1 MHLKSSEDCLP
12 VAKYILQN
20 AVHECYYLIFRSFP
34 GRSSNILTAISDE
47 RVNEDKNTL
56 KIP

>member
-34 GRSSNILTAISDE
+34 GRSSSILTAIEFGIKLPFLPDP
-47 RVNEDKNTL
+47 K
-56 KIP
+56 K